1 MNSTPAP
8 PRTLDDTLAQLPD
21 SPGVYL
27 MLGEAQRIL
36 YIGKAVS
43 LRSRVRSYFQDSA
56 AHVYRTSRMV
66 ERVVDVRWIV
76 VNNEIEA
83 LILEA
88 NLIKRHQPPFNVRL
102 RDDKRYPY
110 LKVTNES
117 FPRVTFTRVVRDDGG
132 RYFGPYTNAHGLRE
146 LIDLVRVVFP
156 LRTCREPIDG
166 KRKRPCLQYH
176 IKRCLAPCVGY
187 QSEPEYDALVDEV
200 VLFLEGQQDRLLQRL
215 HEEMSDSAER
225 LNYEAAARLRDRIV
239 AVRRVTESQ
248 KVVWRSR
255 IDMDLIASARG
266 RGQACMQVFLV
277 RGGKLM
283 GQEHF
288 ILDGVTDQSDEELYA
303 EFFTQFYTARAGG
316 PAVSGIGDGF
326 SPLALREARDNEVP
340 VALKSRARRAV
351 AHAVIPKEVLVEALP
366 RDQGVIEA
374 WLSDLKGQ
382 RVRVLRAQ
390 RGPRADYMRLVRE
403 NAENNLKAFLAHQ
416 ETQETASAQ
425 ALAELAAALDLPDVP
440 HRIECYDI
448 SNIQGT
454 NPVASMVVFVEGR
467 AKKSDYRRFK
477 IRYDQGSNDFAMM
490 QETLRRR
497 LRYLRA
503 DTNAPGEDDPASIVE
518 ATETVDRA
526 ANGAAKLEAQLRRKE
541 RFHHRPDL
549 LLIDGGKGQLGA
561 VVEVLEEL
569 DLWGIP
575 VAGLAKEHEWLFV
588 PGNPEPIVLGP
599 GSPGLHLIMRVRD
612 EAHRFAVEYHRQRRG
627 KAMTQS
633 ALDALA
639 GVGPVRRKRL
649 LVTFGSVNA
658 IKRASVDEIAA
669 VKGMTPALAADIKAQ
684 LASGA

>member
-1 MNSTPAP
+1 MIPSAP
-8 PRTLDDTLAQLPD
+8 VVRSIEDRLGQLPD
-21 SPGVYL
+21 APGCYI
-27 MLGEAQRIL
+27 MLGTSERIL

-56 AHVYRTSRMV
+56 AHAYRTTKMV

-110 LKVTNES
+110 LKVTDEP

-146 LIDLVRVVFP
+146 LINLVRVVFP

-176 IKRCLAPCVGY
+176 IKRCMAPCVGF
-187 QSEPEYDALVDEV
+187 QSEPEYDELVDEV
-200 VLFLEGQQDRLLQRL
+200 VLFLEGQQERLLQRL
-215 HEEMSDSAER
+215 GTEMADAADR
-225 LNYEAAARLRDRIV
+225 MNFEAAARLRDRIV
-239 AVRRVTESQ
+239 AVRRVTEGQ
-248 KVVWRSR
+248 KVVWSSR
-255 IDMDLIASARG
+255 IDMDLVAVARAQ
-266 RGQACMQVFLV
+266 GQACVQVFLV
-277 RGGKLM
+277 RGGKLL

-288 ILDGVTDQSDEELYA
+288 ILDGVSDQSDADVLG

-316 PAVSGIGDGF
+316 AGIAGSIGDGF
-326 SPLALREARDNEVP
+326 SPLATREARGNEVP
-340 VALKSRARRAV
+340 VAVKARARRVVSQAS
-351 AHAVIPKEVLVEALP
+351 IPKEVLVEVLP
-366 RDQGVIEA
+366 TDGGTIEK
-374 WLSDLKGQ
+374 WLSELKGQ
-382 RVRVLRAQ
+382 RVRVLHAR
-390 RGPRADYMRLVRE
+390 RGPRAEYLRLVHA
-403 NAENNLKAFLAHQ
+403 NAEQNLKAFLAHQ
-416 ETQETASAQ
+416 ETQESASAQ
-425 ALAELAAALDLPDVP
+425 ALSQLAATLDLPDVP

-454 NPVASMVVFVEGR
+454 NSVSSMVVFVEGR

-477 IRYDQGSNDFAMM
+477 IRYDQGPNDFAMM

-503 DTNAPGEDDPASIVE
+503 DTNAPGEEDPESIVE
-518 ATETVDRA
+518 DAPVD
-526 ANGAAKLEAQLRRKE
+526 GAAKLQAQLQKKE

-549 LLIDGGKGQLGA
+549 LLIDGGKGQLSA

-588 PGNPEPIVLGP
+588 PGNSEPIVLPP

-612 EAHRFAVEYHRQRRG
+612 EAHRFAVTYHRLRRD

-649 LVTFGSVNA
+649 LVTFGSVGA
-658 IKRASVDEIAA
+658 IKRASIDEIAA
-669 VKGMTPALAADIKAQ
+669 VKGMTPALAATIKAG
-684 LASGA
+684 LSAPAAPS